1 MARND
6 AVDDTHEITRW
17 LSRNYLEKDDEGKPV
32 RDRKGNIQHVDPRAY
47 ALREGEEYLSVTSI
61 NHFNTEKIVSLPL
74 AVEAF
79 RMSLDSQ
86 KLPATSAFGISRVG
100 DFKQACR
107 SSGEN
112 VRVVE
117 EPVDNNPAHV
127 AVRRYPPDNQELLN
141 LLAATTFAEAYT
153 YSEIKSWAESAPYCA
168 IVDPADPVDAEIV
181 VAEASR

>member
-6 AVDDTHEITRW
+6 AVNDAHEITRW

-32 RDRKGNIQHVDPRAY
+32 RDRNGNIQHVDPRAY
-47 ALREGEEYLSVTSI
+47 ALREGEEYLSVTSL
-61 NHFNTEKIVSLPL
+61 NHFNGEKIVSLPL

-86 KLPATSAFGISRVG
+86 KLPATSAFGMSRV
-100 DFKQACR
+100 DNFKQACR

-127 AVRRYPPDNQELLN
+127 AVRRYPADNQDLLN
-141 LLAATTFAEAYT
+141 LLAATTFAESYT
-153 YSEIKSWAESAPYCA
+153 YSEIKGWAGSPPYCA
-168 IVDPADPVDAEIV
+168 IVSPADPTPAEIV
-181 VAEASR
+181 AAES